1 MQLVRKAMETSRPED
16 QLCHD
21 FPSSEDSGSEE
32 EGEGEEDKENEMQV
46 DNNQTGGK

>member
-21 FPSSEDSGSEE
+21 FPSSDDSGSEE
-32 EGEGEEDKENEMQV
+32 EEGEEDKENEMQV

>member
-21 FPSSEDSGSEE
+21 FPSGEDSGSEE
-32 EGEGEEDKENEMQV
+32 EGEEDKENEMQV